1 MCMYKMLVPI
11 LVVGTAIYAA
21 EADPMAEV
29 CDQLLAALEQETA
42 SLQKIGSAD
51 DVPAVLDE
59 LRASLQKL
67 NALMAVDAKALWT
80 YIDNTTGAKQPL
92 VDELERLA
100 LQFARVQE
108 AQFFNN
114 KELKSLLAP
123 QVLAQPKTHRS
134 KREKL
139 HEIDHDE

>member
-1 MCMYKMLVPI
+1 MFKMLVPI
-11 LVVGTAIYAA
+11 LMAGTALYAA
-21 EADPMAEV
+21 ETEPMAAV

-42 SLQKIGSAD
+42 SLTKMQAAD
-51 DVPAVLDE
+51 DVPAALEE
-59 LRASLQKL
+59 LRDSLQKL
-67 NALMAVDAKALWT
+67 EALMAVDAKELWT

-100 LQFARVQE
+100 LQFARVQK
-108 AQFFNN
+108 AAFFNN
-114 KELKSLLAP
+114 EELKSLLAP
-123 QVLAQPKTHRS
+123 QVLEQPKTHRS

>member
-1 MCMYKMLVPI
+1 MFKMLVPI
-11 LVVGTAIYAA
+11 LMAGTALYAA
-21 EADPMAEV
+21 ETEPMAAV

-42 SLQKIGSAD
+42 SLTRMQAAD
-51 DVPAVLDE
+51 DVPGALEE

-67 NALMAVDAKALWT
+67 DELMAVDANELWT

-100 LQFARVQE
+100 LQFARVQKAE
-108 AQFFNN
+108 FFNN
-114 KELKSLLAP
+114 AELKSLLAP
-123 QVLAQPKTHRS
+123 QVLEQPKTHRS

>member
-1 MCMYKMLVPI
+1 MFKMLVPI
-11 LVVGTAIYAA
+11 LMAGTALYAA
-21 EADPMAEV
+21 ETEPMAAV

-42 SLQKIGSAD
+42 SLTKMQAAD
-51 DVPAVLDE
+51 DVPAALEE
-59 LRASLQKL
+59 LRDSLQKL
-67 NALMAVDAKALWT
+67 EALMAVDAKELWT

-100 LQFARVQE
+100 LQFARVQK
-108 AQFFNN
+108 AAFFNN
-114 KELKSLLAP
+114 AELKSLLAP
-123 QVLAQPKTHRS
+123 QVLEQPKTHRS

>member
-1 MCMYKMLVPI
+1 MFKMLVPI
-11 LVVGTAIYAA
+11 LMAGTALYAA
-21 EADPMAEV
+21 ETEPMAAV
-29 CDQLLAALEQETA
+29 CDQLLGALEQETA
-42 SLQKIGSAD
+42 SLTRMQTSD
-51 DVPAVLDE
+51 DVPAALEE

-67 NALMAVDAKALWT
+67 EELLAVDAKELWT

-100 LQFARVQE
+100 LQFARVQKAE
-108 AQFFNN
+108 FFNN
-114 KELKSLLAP
+114 AELKSLLAP
-123 QVLAQPKTHRS
+123 QVLEQPKTHRS

>member
-1 MCMYKMLVPI
+1 MFKMLVPI
-11 LVVGTAIYAA
+11 LMAGTALYAA
-21 EADPMAEV
+21 ETEPMAAV

-42 SLQKIGSAD
+42 SLTKMQAAD
-51 DVPAVLDE
+51 DVPAALEE
-59 LRASLQKL
+59 LRDSLQKL
-67 NALMAVDAKALWT
+67 EALMAVDAKELWT

-100 LQFARVQE
+100 LQFARVQKAE
-108 AQFFNN
+108 FFNN
-114 KELKSLLAP
+114 AELKSLLAP
-123 QVLAQPKTHRS
+123 QVLEQPKTHRS

>member
-1 MCMYKMLVPI
+1 MFKMLVPI
-11 LVVGTAIYAA
+11 LMAGTALYAA
-21 EADPMAEV
+21 ETEPMAAV

-42 SLQKIGSAD
+42 SLTKMQAAD
-51 DVPAVLDE
+51 DVPAALEE
-59 LRASLQKL
+59 LRDSLQKL
-67 NALMAVDAKALWT
+67 EALMAVDAKELWT

-100 LQFARVQE
+100 LQFARVQK
-108 AQFFNN
+108 AAFFNTA
-114 KELKSLLAP
+114 ELKSLLAP
-123 QVLAQPKTHRS
+123 QVLEQPKTHRS

>member
-1 MCMYKMLVPI
+1 MLVPI
-11 LVVGTAIYAA
+11 LMAGTALYAA
-21 EADPMAEV
+21 ETEPMAAV

-42 SLQKIGSAD
+42 SLTKMQAAD
-51 DVPAVLDE
+51 DVPAALEE
-59 LRASLQKL
+59 LCDSLQKL
-67 NALMAVDAKALWT
+67 EALMAVDAKELWT

-100 LQFARVQE
+100 LQFARVQK
-108 AQFFNN
+108 AAFFNN
-114 KELKSLLAP
+114 EELKSLLAP
-123 QVLAQPKTHRS
+123 QVLEQPKTHRS

>member
-1 MCMYKMLVPI
+1 MFKMLVPI
-11 LVVGTAIYAA
+11 LMAGTALYAA
-21 EADPMAEV
+21 ETEPMAAV

-42 SLQKIGSAD
+42 SLTKMQAAD
-51 DVPAVLDE
+51 DVPAALEE

-67 NALMAVDAKALWT
+67 EALMAVDAKELWT

-100 LQFARVQE
+100 LQFARVQKAE
-108 AQFFNN
+108 FFNN
-114 KELKSLLAP
+114 AELKSLLAP
-123 QVLAQPKTHRS
+123 QVLEQPKTHRS